1 MKENIE
7 IYRFKA
13 FKLERFRD
21 FLYFINL
28 TDNQIRL
35 ILPINGYRSFDFH
48 TDSPENAIKS
58 KKLNYQ
64 QRFQ

>member
-1 MKENIE
+1 MIH
-7 IYRFKA
+7 RFKA
-13 FKLERFRD
+13 FKLGRFRD
-21 FLYFINL
+21 FLYIINL
-28 TDNQIRL
+28 TDIQIGL
-35 ILPINGYRSFDFH
+35 ILPINGSFGFH